1 MNKLTIEEKNQLKL
15 ERLQSTLNRAYK
27 NVPFHRNRFL
37 ENHLLP
43 ENVVSLNDIERLPF
57 MDRSHLGIH
66 YPYGLFSVPLRDIVR
81 IHTAPGTG
89 INPSISGYTKADLL
103 IWQKLVA
110 RSLEAAGVTSM
121 DILQINLP
129 PGLANWGRDYKDG
142 AENIGASVIPNSP
155 LSLEKTLMVL
165 RDYKTTTLVTTLAFA
180 EQLMDYMFESERNPN
195 EFNLK
200 RIVLV
205 GEPVGAEQIKNL
217 EEHLHVDVWLNYGLS
232 EIPGPAIAFECLHH
246 CGMHISDDHILP
258 EIIDPVTREAVPPG
272 QKGEL
277 VLTNLSA
284 RAFPLIRFRTGDMAR
299 FINHSCECGSSLM
312 TMEWLPER
320 ADNMMIISGIKISR
334 EQVRIYLNDALGLGG
349 ESNKNSSPE
358 YKNLQPENE
367 HSRNEP
373 ALEKIRHHGTE
384 ILAIELPIDDSLFS
398 DEIKNLEKLMIN
410 TSEKLAELIGVPV
423 KITLT
428 EKTAHK

>member
-1 MNKLTIEEKNQLKL
+1 MNRLTIEEKNQLKL

-27 NVPFHRNRFL
+27 NVPFHRNRFS
-37 ENHLLP
+37 ESHLLP
-43 ENVVSLNDIERLPF
+43 EDVVSLEDIKRLPF

-66 YPYGLFSVPLRDIVR
+66 YPYGLFAVPLRDIVR
-81 IHTAPGTG
+81 IHTAPGIGT
-89 INPSISGYTKADLL
+89 NPSISGYTKADLM

-110 RSLEAAGVTSM
+110 RAFEASGVTSM

-142 AENIGASVIPNSP
+142 AENLGASVIPNSP
-155 LSLEKTLMVL
+155 LSLQKTLMVL

-180 EQLMDYMFESERNPN
+180 EQLMDYMFASERNPN

-200 RIVLV
+200 RVVLV
-205 GEPVGAEQIKNL
+205 GEPVEKEQIKNL
-217 EEHLHVDVWLNYGLS
+217 EDRLHVDVWLNYGLS

-246 CGMHISDDHILP
+246 CGMHINDDHILP
-258 EIIDPVTREAVPPG
+258 EIIDPVTREILPAG

-277 VLTNLSA
+277 VLTTLSA

-299 FINHSCECGSSLM
+299 FISEPCECGSSLV
-312 TMEWLPER
+312 TMEWLSER
-320 ADNMMIISGIKISR
+320 ADNMMIVSGIKISR
-334 EQVRIYLNDALGLGG
+334 EQVILYLKESLGVSDPKCTLKRVRHGG
-349 ESNKNSSPE
+349 S
-358 YKNLQPENE
+358 
-367 HSRNEP
+367 
-373 ALEKIRHHGTE
+373 E
-384 ILAIELPIDDSLFS
+384 ILWIALVIDDCLFS

-410 TSEKLAELIGVPV
+410 TSETIAELLGVPV

-428 EKTAHK
+428 ETRP